1 MWTKVHPE
9 LGKAIAEKQKFY
21 NEQVG
26 NLIFFSYLAKLMPQF
41 LLSSP
46 RRSSPT
52 CKRASVGNRRRNEMK
67 KKRRCPPPL

>member
-21 NEQVG
+21 NEQVR
-26 NLIFFSYLAKLMPQF
+26 NLYIFLKKYLAKLTPQF

-52 CKRASVGNRRRNEMK
+52 CKRASLGNRGEVK
-67 KKRRCPPPL
+67 